1 MYKIFSDAGVWRK
14 IAYDWKQTAEML
26 AIDLG
31 DKKIADE
38 VYEGIRDRMYKNIR
52 ERMKSE

>member
-1 MYKIFSDAGVWRK
+1 MYKIFSDAAIWRK

-31 DKKIADE
+31 DKEIAND
-38 VYEGIRDRMYKNIR
+38 VYEGIRDRMYKNVR
-52 ERMKSE
+52 KRMKSE